1 MSRHTVRA
9 ERDGKYW
16 VIWIDGVIRTQA
28 KREREIE
35 LMARDWLSLMN
46 DDRDPESFELVVE
59 VAMPEAA
66 QAHLDRALALREEA
80 ERARVEAAK
89 ETAAAALVLHE
100 SGLTVREIGP
110 LLHVS
115 HQRAQQLVAA
125 AR

>member
-1 MSRHTVRA
+1 MSRHTVLA
-9 ERDGKYW
+9 ERDDKWW
-16 VIWIDGVIRTQA
+16 VISIDGVVRTQA
-28 KREREIE
+28 RRQRQIE
-35 LMARDWLSLMN
+35 SMARDWLSLMLE
-46 DDRDPESFELVVE
+46 RDADSFELDIE
-59 VAMPEAA
+59 MAMPDAA
-66 QAHLDRALALREEA
+66 RMHLDRAAALREES
-80 ERARVEAAK
+80 ERARVEAAR

>member
-1 MSRHTVRA
+1 MTHHTVRA
-9 ERDGKYW
+9 ERGTKYW
-16 VIWIDGVIRTQA
+16 VVWIDGEPRTQA
-28 KREREIE
+28 RREREIE
-35 LMARDWLSLMN
+35 PMARDWLALTH
-46 DDRDPESFELVVE
+46 DRDADTFHLDIEVV
-59 VAMPEAA
+59 MPEAA
-66 QAHLDRALALREEA
+66 VAHLDRARELRETS
-80 ERARVEAAK
+80 ERARIESAR